1 LISGQGELSDYQ
13 FGSKQG
19 HHRFCKT
26 CGVSPFGDGDVKEIG
41 GAFVS
46 VNVACLDDISPEE
59 LARVP
64 VSYMDG
70 RNDNWFQP
78 PKVTSYLCALKA
90 SRFHH
95 TPGARSEGPSLSWTA
110 KSPWRAARSR
120 VSAAETANIRR
131 PAGTGPWR
139 KVSDR
144 RAPGCRR
151 PATRPMARSR

>member
-1 LISGQGELSDYQ
+1 MKRTYHGSCHCGRVRFEADIDLEAGSGRCNCSICAKQRAWNAIAKPQDFRLISGQGELSDYQ

-70 RNDNWFQP
+70 RNDNWFAA
-78 PKVTSYLCALKA
+78 PKVTSYL
-90 SRFHH
+90 
-95 TPGARSEGPSLSWTA
+95 
-110 KSPWRAARSR
+110 
-120 VSAAETANIRR
+120 
-131 PAGTGPWR
+131 
-139 KVSDR
+139 
-144 RAPGCRR
+144 
-151 PATRPMARSR
+151 